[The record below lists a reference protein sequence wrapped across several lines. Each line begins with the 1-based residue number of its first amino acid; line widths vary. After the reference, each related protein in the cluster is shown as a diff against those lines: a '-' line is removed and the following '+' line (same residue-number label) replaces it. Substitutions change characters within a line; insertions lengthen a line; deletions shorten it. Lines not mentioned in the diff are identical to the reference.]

1 MVVRRALHAGTWYA
15 GSKDKLRSQLE
26 QLFSDKQFGPGELPA
41 SLNQQDRTIIGGVSP
56 HAGYAYSGNCA
67 AFTYLNLFKEKIP
80 DTVIVLGTDHMGYNK
95 VAILDE
101 GEWET
106 PLGNLEI
113 DSELANNVIGTSKTI
128 VADKSAFFGMLEE
141 EHNIEIQLPFIK
153 FCAGNE
159 DVKILTMKVGVRKNF
174 QILEKIANDIA
185 SAIISSNK
193 DIIVIA
199 SSDMSHKNV
208 YNETQ
213 FIDFKKYDE
222 DVIDAFTAFNPEKT
236 FSAASKT
243 TVCGT
248 QTITT
253 LMLICKKLNASKG
266 KLLQY
271 YTSHD
276 KSESFGYCVGY
287 FSGIIIK

>member
-1 MVVRRALHAGTWYA
+1 MVVRRALHAGSWYP
-15 GSKDKLRSQLE
+15 GNKDKLRSQLQE
-26 QLFSDKQFGPGELPA
+26 LFLDEEFGPGELPK
-41 SLNQQDRTIIGGVSP
+41 SLNQESRSIIGGVSP

-67 AFTYLNLFKEKIP
+67 AFTYLNLFKERIP
-80 DTVIVLGTDHMGYNK
+80 DTVIVLGTDHLGYSK

-113 DSELANNVIGTSKTI
+113 DSELANQVLDTSKTI
-128 VADKSAFFGMLEE
+128 VRDKSAFFGMLEE

-153 FCAGNE
+153 FCASDKNI
-159 DVKILTMKVGVRKNF
+159 KILTIKVGTRRDYK
-174 QILEKIANDIA
+174 ILEKIAEDIA
-185 SAIISSNK
+185 SAIKSIGK
-193 DIIVIA
+193 DVVIVA

-208 YNETQ
+208 SNEAQ
-213 FIDFKKYDE
+213 FIDFKKFDQ
-222 DVIDAFTAFNPEKT
+222 DVIDAFTILNPEET
-236 FSAASKT
+236 YSAASKT

-253 LMLICKKLNASKG
+253 LMLICKKLNATQG

-276 KSESFGYCVGY
+276 KTRSFGYCVGY

>member
-1 MVVRRALHAGTWYA
+1 MVIRRALHAGSWYA

-26 QLFSDKQFGPGELPA
+26 QLFLDKKFGPGELPS
-41 SLNQQDRTIIGGVSP
+41 SLNQKDRTIIGGVSP

-67 AFTYLNLFKEKIP
+67 AFTYLNLFKERIP

-95 VAILDE
+95 IAILDE

-113 DSELANNVIGTSKTI
+113 DSELANQVLSTSKTI
-128 VADKSAFFGMLEE
+128 IRDKSAFFGMLEE

-153 FCAGNE
+153 FCSNE
-159 DVKILTMKVGVRKNF
+159 KNIKILTIKVGARRDFK
-174 QILEKIANDIA
+174 ILEKLAEDVA
-185 SAIISSNK
+185 SAISLSGK
-193 DIIVIA
+193 DIVVVA

-208 YNETQ
+208 SNEAQ
-213 FIDFKKYDE
+213 FIDFKKYDQ
-222 DVIDAFTAFNPEKT
+222 DVIDAFISLKPEET
-236 FSAASKT
+236 YSAASKT
-243 TVCGT
+243 TVCGA
-248 QTITT
+248 QTITA
-253 LMLICKKLNASKG
+253 LMLICKKLNATQG

-276 KSESFGYCVGY
+276 KTRSFGYCVGY

>member
-1 MVVRRALHAGTWYA
+1 MGVRRALHAGSWYP
-15 GSKDKLRSQLE
+15 GNKDKLRSQLQE
-26 QLFSDKQFGPGELPA
+26 LFLDEEFGPGELPK
-41 SLNQQDRTIIGGVSP
+41 SLNQESRSIIGGVSP

-67 AFTYLNLFKEKIP
+67 AFTYLNLFKERIP
-80 DTVIVLGTDHMGYNK
+80 DTVIVLGTDHLGYSK

-113 DSELANNVIGTSKTI
+113 DSELANQVLDTSKTI
-128 VADKSAFFGMLEE
+128 IRDKSAFFGMLEE

-153 FCAGNE
+153 FCASDKNI
-159 DVKILTMKVGVRKNF
+159 KILTIKVGTRRDYK
-174 QILEKIANDIA
+174 ILEKIAEDIA
-185 SAIISSNK
+185 SAIKSIGK
-193 DIIVIA
+193 DVVIVA

-208 YNETQ
+208 SNEAQ
-213 FIDFKKYDE
+213 FIDFKKFDQ
-222 DVIDAFTAFNPEKT
+222 DVIDAFTILNPEET
-236 FSAASKT
+236 YSAASKT

-253 LMLICKKLNASKG
+253 LMLICKKLNATQG

-276 KSESFGYCVGY
+276 KTRSFGYCVGY